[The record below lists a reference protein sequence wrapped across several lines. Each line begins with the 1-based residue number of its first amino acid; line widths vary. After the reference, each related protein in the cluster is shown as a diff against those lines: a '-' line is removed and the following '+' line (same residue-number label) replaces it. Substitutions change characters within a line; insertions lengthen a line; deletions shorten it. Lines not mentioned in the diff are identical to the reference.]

1 MTCSTPSA
9 SAVAGPVQENRLQTG
24 RSLGGEPR
32 RQHGQTGIPE
42 QLAEIKFVA
51 KI

>member
-1 MTCSTPSA
+1 
-9 SAVAGPVQENRLQTG
+9 VQENRLKTG
-24 RSLGGEPR
+24 RSPGGEHR
-32 RQHGQTGIPE
+32 RRHGQTGIPE